1 MTKERLKVMTI
12 LDTMFI
18 IAFGYSTIASWG
30 VYESY
35 YTITYFAI
43 TVFLMAIM
51 CDRIY
56 CYIHKNV
63 TDKTKEKL
71 KDIFIRASIYEL
83 EFWDMAY
90 KGE

>member
-43 TVFLMAIM
+43 TVFLMA
-51 CDRIY
+51 DR
-56 CYIHKNV
+56 KSV
-63 TDKTKEKL
+63 V
-71 KDIFIRASIYEL
+71 
-83 EFWDMAY
+83 
-90 KGE
+90 